1 MGKKIKLKK
10 KLSQLLKPFK
20 WFYPGMGVKR
30 WLTLSFIGIVLVV
43 AGGQFLAGPTTLFRA
58 IGILYMFL
66 GIVIIAL
73 GIKQLIYTFVGVVLP
88 ERQEELVDLV
98 YQRKQLERGL
108 KIVAI
113 GGGTGLS
120 TLLQGLKEY
129 TRNLTAIVTVAD
141 EGGSSGKLRQD
152 FDILP
157 PGDIRN
163 CLVALADTS
172 PLMEELFQYRFEG
185 ESSFSGHSFGNIF
198 ILALSRVTK
207 GFEEAVQA
215 ASKILAIRGR
225 VIPSSLSRIRLVA
238 ELADGSATLG
248 EENITKRKNT
258 SPIKRLYLE
267 PSHCEPTTSAIEAIK
282 EADAI
287 ILGPGSLY
295 TSIIPNLLIGSIAET
310 INSSAAIKLYVCNV
324 MTQKGE
330 SDNYKAADHV
340 NALYKNT
347 KLRRIDYSIINNSN
361 IPGQLAE
368 RYAEEGSYQV
378 ESDAD
383 AIKKLGITPIEDSFT
398 AINPQEKKN
407 YLRHNPRRLAKTVID
422 IISIAKTEAAHK
434 SS

>member
-1 MGKKIKLKK
+1 MGKKIRLKK

-58 IGILYMFL
+58 VGILYMFL
-66 GIVIIAL
+66 GIVIIAF
-73 GIKQLIYTFVGVVLP
+73 GMKQIIFTFIGVVLP
-88 ERQEELVDLV
+88 EREEELVDMV
-98 YQRKQLERGL
+98 YQKKHLERGL
-108 KIVAI
+108 KIVTI

-120 TLLQGLKEY
+120 TLLQGLKQY
-129 TRNLTAIVTVAD
+129 TSNLTAIVTVAD

-172 PLMEELFQYRFEG
+172 PLMEDLFQYRFEG
-185 ESSFSGHSFGNIF
+185 ESALSGHSFGNIF
-198 ILALSRVTK
+198 ILALSRVTE

-225 VIPSSLSRIRLVA
+225 VVPSSLNKIRLAA
-238 ELADGSATLG
+238 ELEDGSIALG
-248 EENITKRKNT
+248 EENITKRSNN
-258 SPIKRLYLE
+258 SPIKKLSLQPLR
-267 PSHCEPTTSAIEAIK
+267 CEATVSAIEALK

-295 TSIIPNLLIGSIAET
+295 TSIIPNLLIGSISET
-310 INSSAAIKLYVCNV
+310 VNNSPAIKIYVCNV
-324 MTQKGE
+324 MTQQGE
-330 SDNYKAADHV
+330 SDNYNVVDHIR
-340 NALYKNT
+340 ALFNNT
-347 KLRRIDYSIINNSN
+347 ELNHIDYSVINNSA
-361 IPGQLAE
+361 ISKTLTQ
-368 RYAEEGSYQV
+368 RYAAEGSYQV
-378 ESDAD
+378 EANIDE
-383 AIKKLGITPIEDSFT
+383 IKKMGIAPIEDSFI
-398 AINPQEKKN
+398 AVGGQEKREF
-407 YLRHNPRRLAKTVID
+407 LRHNPRRLAMAIMD

-434 SS
+434 

>member
-1 MGKKIKLKK
+1 VGKKIRLKK

-58 IGILYMFL
+58 VGILYMFL
-66 GIVIIAL
+66 GIVIIAF
-73 GIKQLIYTFVGVVLP
+73 GMKQIIFTFIGVVLP
-88 ERQEELVDLV
+88 EREEELVDMV
-98 YQRKQLERGL
+98 YQKKHLERGL
-108 KIVAI
+108 KIVTI

-120 TLLQGLKEY
+120 TLLQGLKQY
-129 TRNLTAIVTVAD
+129 TSNLTAIVTVAD

-172 PLMEELFQYRFEG
+172 PLMEDLFQYRFEG
-185 ESSFSGHSFGNIF
+185 ESALSGHSFGNIF
-198 ILALSRVTK
+198 ILALSRVTE

-225 VIPSSLSRIRLVA
+225 VVPSSLNKIRLAA
-238 ELADGSATLG
+238 ELEDGSIALG
-248 EENITKRKNT
+248 EENITKRSNN
-258 SPIKRLYLE
+258 SPIKKLSLQPLR
-267 PSHCEPTTSAIEAIK
+267 CEATVSAIEALK

-295 TSIIPNLLIGSIAET
+295 TSIIPNLLIGSISET
-310 INSSAAIKLYVCNV
+310 VNNSPAIKIYVCNV
-324 MTQKGE
+324 MTQQGE
-330 SDNYKAADHV
+330 SDNYNVVDHIR
-340 NALYKNT
+340 ALFNNT
-347 KLRRIDYSIINNSN
+347 ELNHIDYSVINNSA
-361 IPGQLAE
+361 ISKTLTQ
-368 RYAEEGSYQV
+368 RYAAEGSYQV
-378 ESDAD
+378 EANIDE
-383 AIKKLGITPIEDSFT
+383 IKKMGIAPIEDSFI
-398 AINPQEKKN
+398 AVGGQEKREF
-407 YLRHNPRRLAKTVID
+407 LRHNPRRLAMAIMD

-434 SS
+434 